1 MEFYKIKL
9 QMIKQDN
16 VRITDKTMTNAIDII
31 DFINSIEGYDKA
43 INENV
48 IVIMLN
54 TKNKII
60 AYSEI
65 GIGANNNCYIDIPSI
80 FKTLFTTNTS
90 KFILAHNH
98 PSGDATPS
106 KEDIAT
112 TKKIKEVSE
121 LMGVQF
127 LDHIIIGE
135 NEYKSIMKE
144 VK

>member
-16 VRITDKTMTNAIDII
+16 VIITDETITNAIDII

-65 GIGANNNCYIDIPSI
+65 GMGTSNNCYIDIPSI

-98 PSGDATPS
+98 PSGDTTPS

-135 NEYKSIMKE
+135 NEYRSVIRE

>member
-16 VRITDKTMTNAIDII
+16 VIITDETITNATDIVG
-31 DFINSIEGYDKA
+31 FINSIEEYDKA

-80 FKTLFTTNTS
+80 FKVLFTTNTS

-98 PSGDATPS
+98 PSGDTTPS
-106 KEDIAT
+106 KEDITT

-135 NEYKSIMKE
+135 NEYRSIIRE

>member
-16 VRITDKTMTNAIDII
+16 VRITDKTMTNATDII
-31 DFINSIEGYDKA
+31 DFINSIEGYNQA

-65 GIGANNNCYIDIPSI
+65 GMGTSNNCYIDIPSI

-98 PSGDATPS
+98 PSGDTTPS

-135 NEYKSIMKE
+135 NEYRSIMKE

>member
-16 VRITDKTMTNAIDII
+16 VIITDETITNAIDII

-65 GIGANNNCYIDIPSI
+65 GMGTSNNCYIDIPSI

-98 PSGDATPS
+98 PSGDTTPS

-135 NEYKSIMKE
+135 NEYRSIIRE
-144 VK
+144 VE